1 MEGFSRTGILVWF
14 WEQGVY
20 GPGEAGL
27 LILGRPA
34 AKASFSLLNFGP
46 HPVPFL
52 SQPGSGRGKPAFRTT
67 GHLVRVWRGESL
79 GWGGMQEK
87 GVNLLVAQRAPLNPW
102 G

>member
-1 MEGFSRTGILVWF
+1 MEGFSPAGILVWF

-46 HPVPFL
+46 PDLVPIL
-52 SQPGSGRGKPAFRTT
+52 SQPDRLR
-67 GHLVRVWRGESL
+67 
-79 GWGGMQEK
+79 
-87 GVNLLVAQRAPLNPW
+87 
-102 G
+102 